1 MNQIVFKR
9 KISYNI
15 NGDVMKTG
23 IKLFNDIIYT
33 LSGTIPKIGIDK
45 TLSNHDLQLL
55 KLTYDIICQYEGF
68 KNAYIC
74 YKIGL
79 KQDLLMKFFKEC
91 CYEDM
96 RIFNKTFLLW
106 KQLVFSIDDI
116 NNNLNLDHFIPF
128 INKNLNINGID
139 YSNFKIDEQ
148 DQNWISYK
156 TALIDDY
163 HQRLNENFSKK
174 TF

>member
-1 MNQIVFKR
+1 MNQIVFKL

-15 NGDVMKTG
+15 NGDFMKKG
-23 IKLFNDIIYT
+23 IELFNDIIYT
-33 LSGTIPKIGIDK
+33 LSGTMPKIDIDK
-45 TLSNHDLQLL
+45 TLNNHDLQLF
-55 KLTYDIICQYEGF
+55 KLTYGIVGQPDGIE
-68 KNAYIC
+68 NAYIC
-74 YKIGL
+74 YRIGL
-79 KQDLLMKFFKEC
+79 KQNLLMKFFKEC

-106 KQLVFSIDDI
+106 KNLIFSTDDI

-128 INKNLNINGID
+128 INKDLNINGID
-139 YSNFKIDEQ
+139 YTNFRVDEAN
-148 DQNWISYK
+148 QNWINYK

-163 HQRLNENFSKK
+163 HQRLNEHLSKK